1 MENSENISLITISD
15 GNKTVIWQA
24 DHQRKRPA
32 TGYYMERRVVTKEL
46 RQNNDGDCGIVC
58 LRIVGEYFGLDTE
71 KLKDFKSGDILHGID
86 AGTMKELAMETG
98 LSFNGFQLPLSDLV
112 SLSFPQIVLINKNHY
127 IVLEDIGEK
136 EVHINDPACGRK
148 TFGITEFKDMYSGVA
163 FKTVKTGEC
172 VGRNNGNVE
181 KLGKVVYGSDNT
193 RKDSQDLNVPPAS
206 LNVSSLSYS
215 FGKRKFFDN
224 LDFFILPGETVA
236 FVGSL
241 AAGKT
246 TLLKILAGKLE
257 FDSGKVQ
264 VGTTAA
270 KLGYVCEKPEFGDAT
285 LREILNA
292 DGGNES
298 NGEQAAAALYDADIL
313 DRIIEC
319 GARLDTKI
327 SELNPDADMK
337 KQLAIAAEL
346 VKEPE
351 ILIIDTL
358 PETLDA
364 KELGNIL
371 KRLKLRGCTLIIG
384 SSVKDAVSTA
394 GRLFVL
400 SKGKLVQTVEKGRM
414 LVESTKIELGKRDSF
429 LCENGRASSLIE
441 SGRVFVYEKT
451 KDTVFKPV
459 LVAHAGD
466 IIPDGRLIKAANKAE
481 ILRVPDGLTSSLE
494 EHFRIQCKAWQEK
507 RKQGFL
513 ESYRLLSGAGDKIS
527 LNNRK
532 EPQKTVGTE
541 NPEADKNIT
550 TETTKKEQNQ
560 ESRNLSELETKILD
574 KIENGE
580 LFAGT
585 IFENVVLMRTDISE
599 EDVKAVLYEQK
610 LGGLLGRLPMG
621 VHTLLSEDGF
631 GISAGERKGI
641 LQARKYFKE
650 RYEK

>member
-1 MENSENISLITISD
+1 
-15 GNKTVIWQA
+15 
-24 DHQRKRPA
+24 
-32 TGYYMERRVVTKEL
+32 MERRVVTKEL

-58 LRIVGEYFGLDTE
+58 LRIVGDYFGLDTE

-98 LSFNGFQLPLSDLV
+98 LSFNGFQLPLSDLI

-148 TFGITEFKDMYSGVA
+148 TLGITEFKDMYSGVA

-172 VGRNNGNVE
+172 VGRNNGSVE

-215 FGKRKFFDN
+215 FGKRKFFNN
-224 LDFFILPGETVA
+224 LNFFILPGETVA

-264 VGTTAA
+264 VGTSAA

-285 LREILNA
+285 LGEILNA

-358 PETLDA
+358 PETLSA

-371 KRLKLRGCTLIIG
+371 KRLKLRNCTLIIG

-429 LCENGRASSLIE
+429 LCENGKASSLIE